1 MLSLWNLYPLLLDF
15 VVKVK
20 VKAARLNAT
29 VVVVVEE
36 KQQLGQDPTFS
47 HLGLERVGA
56 LQISSDRLNYR
67 KIPKGIRRQQ
77 ALWKL
82 VSSVDPSA
90 KAESMGQLSGK

>member
-1 MLSLWNLYPLLLDF
+1 MVVEVKIKATGLDPN
-15 VVKVK
+15 V
-20 VKAARLNAT
+20 N
-29 VVVVVEE
+29 VVVGED
-36 KQQLGQDPTFS
+36 QQLGQDPTFS
-47 HLGLERVGA
+47 HLELERVGA